1 MDQLAESAHSLK
13 IYEELT
19 KRLYQILQ
27 QIEIDRSE
35 MESRIGQ
42 LEVQL
47 QTKDQII
54 KSLE

>member
-27 QIEIDRSE
+27 QIENDRSE
-35 MESRIGQ
+35 MESRIG
-42 LEVQL
+42 
-47 QTKDQII
+47 
-54 KSLE
+54 